1 MCVVNAVLEGGLAG
15 SYDNSIA
22 IMCCVGWRAQEI
34 PTVPSPGGPGPG
46 AVCESVGIKLGTIVS
61 S

>member
-22 IMCCVGWRAQEI
+22 IMCCVGWKAQEI
-34 PTVPSPGGPGPG
+34 LRSRVIALAGGLF
-46 AVCESVGIKLGTIVS
+46 AD
-61 S
+61 